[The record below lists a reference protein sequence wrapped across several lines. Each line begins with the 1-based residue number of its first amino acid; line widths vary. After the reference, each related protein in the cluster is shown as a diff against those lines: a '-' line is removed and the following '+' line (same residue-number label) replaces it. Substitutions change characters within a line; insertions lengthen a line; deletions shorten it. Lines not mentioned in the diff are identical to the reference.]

1 MAENKNEDKW
11 AKAVEELFC
20 DGKLKSHQCKV
31 YNKDRQS
38 NNTDEKCGCQR
49 LVRHHS
55 FDGDELKVKP
65 TNEDW
70 TVEEHTEPL
79 KALIYRSTTPAKFL
93 RCSCENK
100 KDIETLY
107 KLMGSVCGKPKLII
121 SVYGGHK
128 YFTMDEAIEKEFM
141 DSMAE
146 AAITSGTWII
156 TSGLNNGAAKLI
168 GEGVDRLRALV
179 NKKPSMTLLGMAW
192 WGNIAE
198 KARAMVLELQN
209 EESRR
214 ENIPFRFDD
223 KDTHSLETNHTHFL
237 LLDDGKYRSEQEEF
251 RKIINYPKE
260 MQRSDFVTYA
270 CSLEQCYGVTILIE
284 GGTNPCLAILNDIQC
299 KRPVVFVQ
307 GSGKM
312 ADIIASLMDLTER
325 NEYSPVSLTQN
336 HEKKKSED
344 NNQLTQKQDLLELAI
359 KWNCFDQASNLLEEL
374 QYMNEPE
381 LVVKLFKQA
390 LDDDRPR
397 FIDFFLRINY
407 DPRLTFYKKEAHRKP
422 FIQNSSN
429 YSQHDKMTATK
440 WQAWIK
446 YKYQVEMNKLG
457 HDLIFQLY
465 KDTFQSKYQNSASE
479 NESEYFPPKSN
490 DHLDILY
497 SKWTGNLMSTFF
509 RKRSVADRMQLKF
522 HTAVKYFLQY
532 MCCWRVACCRS
543 CSNRAKVTQ
552 EQFIEKIVVEN
563 PLSHI
568 NPDIEEKVN
577 NGTLAEENTQT
588 MLRDLLIWAAF
599 TGHIDIAKILILHIR
614 SRICAALLCVV
625 ILKYRARIANTSDTQ
640 HLYKQQAVDF
650 EIYATDCINACNSKS
665 ENNACELMIR
675 QIPLFGST
683 TCMQVP
689 IACHCS
695 RFINTDCFSQ
705 VLNRIWFNKLAP
717 INLSAFSG
725 VKMIASLMTFG
736 LFAPLL
742 ITYSLSQDT
751 DEIDDR
757 NEDHGVSHSVVFYR
771 LTFMC
776 ESESPSW
783 MSWFFTLL
791 LHSTPYILFY
801 VGIVLWYWYG
811 NVPNYLTTARII
823 LAIDLEIWFL
833 ISLKFISAVKF
844 LGPKI
849 FMVKNMGKTPINTYG
864 LSGIFKMIPSDSR
877 FTERCTAFEHSA
889 TYDYARFVVE
899 KKKITKKD
907 ADVS

>member
-1 MAENKNEDKW
+1 MTFLNI
-11 AKAVEELFC
+11 C
-20 DGKLKSHQCKV
+20 HH
-31 YNKDRQS
+31 KD
-38 NNTDEKCGCQR
+38 
-49 LVRHHS
+49 V
-55 FDGDELKVKP
+55 V
-65 TNEDW
+65 
-70 TVEEHTEPL
+70 
-79 KALIYRSTTPAKFL
+79 
-93 RCSCENK
+93 
-100 KDIETLY
+100 
-107 KLMGSVCGKPKLII
+107 
-121 SVYGGHK
+121 
-128 YFTMDEAIEKEFM
+128 
-141 DSMAE
+141 
-146 AAITSGTWII
+146 IT
-156 TSGLNNGAAKLI
+156 
-168 GEGVDRLRALV
+168 
-179 NKKPSMTLLGMAW
+179 
-192 WGNIAE
+192 
-198 KARAMVLELQN
+198 
-209 EESRR
+209 
-214 ENIPFRFDD
+214 
-223 KDTHSLETNHTHFL
+223 HHFL
-237 LLDDGKYRSEQEEF
+237 L
-251 RKIINYPKE
+251 
-260 MQRSDFVTYA
+260 A
-270 CSLEQCYGVTILIE
+270 
-284 GGTNPCLAILNDIQC
+284 
-299 KRPVVFVQ
+299 
-307 GSGKM
+307 
-312 ADIIASLMDLTER
+312 
-325 NEYSPVSLTQN
+325 SLTQN

-397 FIDFFLRINY
+397 FIDFFLRVNY

-599 TGHIDIAKILILHIR
+599 TGHIDIAKVLILHIR

-665 ENNACELMIR
+665 ENKACELMIR
-675 QIPLFGST
+675 QIPLFGSM
-683 TCMQVP
+683 TCMQVA

-705 VLNRIWFNKLAP
+705 VFNRIWFNKLAP

-725 VKMIASLMTFG
+725 VKMIASLMTF
-736 LFAPLL
+736 
-742 ITYSLSQDT
+742 
-751 DEIDDR
+751 
-757 NEDHGVSHSVVFYR
+757 
-771 LTFMC
+771 
-776 ESESPSW
+776 
-783 MSWFFTLL
+783 
-791 LHSTPYILFY
+791 
-801 VGIVLWYWYG
+801 
-811 NVPNYLTTARII
+811 
-823 LAIDLEIWFL
+823 
-833 ISLKFISAVKF
+833 
-844 LGPKI
+844 
-849 FMVKNMGKTPINTYG
+849 
-864 LSGIFKMIPSDSR
+864 
-877 FTERCTAFEHSA
+877 
-889 TYDYARFVVE
+889 
-899 KKKITKKD
+899 
-907 ADVS
+907 

>member
-1 MAENKNEDKW
+1 
-11 AKAVEELFC
+11 
-20 DGKLKSHQCKV
+20 
-31 YNKDRQS
+31 
-38 NNTDEKCGCQR
+38 
-49 LVRHHS
+49 
-55 FDGDELKVKP
+55 
-65 TNEDW
+65 
-70 TVEEHTEPL
+70 
-79 KALIYRSTTPAKFL
+79 
-93 RCSCENK
+93 
-100 KDIETLY
+100 
-107 KLMGSVCGKPKLII
+107 
-121 SVYGGHK
+121 
-128 YFTMDEAIEKEFM
+128 
-141 DSMAE
+141 
-146 AAITSGTWII
+146 
-156 TSGLNNGAAKLI
+156 
-168 GEGVDRLRALV
+168 
-179 NKKPSMTLLGMAW
+179 
-192 WGNIAE
+192 
-198 KARAMVLELQN
+198 
-209 EESRR
+209 
-214 ENIPFRFDD
+214 
-223 KDTHSLETNHTHFL
+223 
-237 LLDDGKYRSEQEEF
+237 
-251 RKIINYPKE
+251 
-260 MQRSDFVTYA
+260 
-270 CSLEQCYGVTILIE
+270 
-284 GGTNPCLAILNDIQC
+284 
-299 KRPVVFVQ
+299 
-307 GSGKM
+307 
-312 ADIIASLMDLTER
+312 
-325 NEYSPVSLTQN
+325 SLTQN

-599 TGHIDIAKILILHIR
+599 TGHIDIAKVLILHIR

-665 ENNACELMIR
+665 ENKACELMIR
-675 QIPLFGST
+675 QIPLFGSM
-683 TCMQVP
+683 TCMQVA

-757 NEDHGVSHSVVFYR
+757 NEDHGVSHSENGMHSDSSAPPVSNEIVHSYMMLFQFDSPNNTYSAFHWTKIYIIITISTMLAEDMRRVVFYR

-849 FMVKNMGKTPINTYG
+849 FMVKNM
-864 LSGIFKMIPSDSR
+864 
-877 FTERCTAFEHSA
+877 
-889 TYDYARFVVE
+889 
-899 KKKITKKD
+899 
-907 ADVS
+907 VSICSTL

>member
-11 AKAVEELFC
+11 VKAVEELFC

-168 GEGVDRLRALV
+168 GEGVDRLRAL
-179 NKKPSMTLLGMAW
+179 
-192 WGNIAE
+192 
-198 KARAMVLELQN
+198 
-209 EESRR
+209 ESRR

-307 GSGKM
+307 
-312 ADIIASLMDLTER
+312 
-325 NEYSPVSLTQN
+325 
-336 HEKKKSED
+336 
-344 NNQLTQKQDLLELAI
+344 
-359 KWNCFDQASNLLEEL
+359 
-374 QYMNEPE
+374 EPE
-381 LVVKLFKQA
+381 LVAKLFKQA

-588 MLRDLLIWAAF
+588 MLCDLLIWAAF
-599 TGHIDIAKILILHIR
+599 TGHIDIAKVLILHIR

-665 ENNACELMIR
+665 ENKACELMIR
-675 QIPLFGST
+675 QIPLFGSM
-683 TCMQVP
+683 TCMQVA

-776 ESESPSW
+776 ESESLSW

-811 NVPNYLTTARII
+811 NVPNYLTTAR
-823 LAIDLEIWFL
+823 
-833 ISLKFISAVKF
+833 
-844 LGPKI
+844 
-849 FMVKNMGKTPINTYG
+849 
-864 LSGIFKMIPSDSR
+864 
-877 FTERCTAFEHSA
+877 
-889 TYDYARFVVE
+889 
-899 KKKITKKD
+899 
-907 ADVS
+907 